1 MATGEDCGC
10 DGNEEFAALAELD
23 ENEPDLA
30 PDPRGE
36 TVRAWSGLIAPYGV
50 PTGDGRRFSAG
61 ALTARDLP
69 LAMKWQPTDNA
80 GHGQSVVVGRVD
92 SLHYGKDGVEGSGI
106 FFDPD
111 PEKLPELKK
120 HADQAHF
127 LTSEKVIGPSVDLDA
142 MEFHPLGNPDD
153 FSAEDGKRPEIEV
166 TKGRISAITLVPI
179 PAFAEARP
187 FALSDVDA
195 GTYSDVT
202 TLTASGVRQDM
213 ELLAVAADDHEWDIQ
228 AWLLSDQTE
237 GSLYA
242 DEDQALF
249 PVAEEIGGQMA
260 LVPAAVADSISVM
273 AFQADQVGLDEATR
287 SVVRK
292 RLEDLAAACGLPT
305 PPWVQE
311 EALVAAAGIGSVRT
325 VKPAD
330 AFVDPKLTRPTPIQL
345 ERLPDGQVRV
355 YGHLADWKT
364 CHIGFQDR
372 CVTAPRSRTNYAHFH
387 KGSVQTEKGVLATGK
402 ITLGGG
408 HADTSLG
415 FAAAAQHYD
424 DVSACVADV
433 RLGEDKS
440 GIWYSGIVRPGVSQ
454 ERIDELASSPLS
466 GDWRK
471 IGGSM
476 ELIAALAVNTPGFP
490 LTQVA
495 EDRSGAYAL
504 VAAGVV
510 QDETVKANLAKRK
523 KGKKPAF
530 PMNDGDADDEHW
542 SVQDVARATFAEMRA
557 EERADREAVAL
568 AATLESDFSALDE
581 LQLAEV
587 ASVFE

>member
-1 MATGEDCGC
+1 MPEDCGC
-10 DGNEEFAALAELD
+10 DGTDEFASVALAELD
-23 ENEPDLA
+23 ENEPDLS
-30 PDPRGE
+30 PDPRG
-36 TVRAWSGLIAPYGV
+36 TTLRHWSGLLAPYGV

-69 LAMKWQPTDNA
+69 LAVKWQPADNA

-111 PEKLPELKK
+111 PEKLPDLKK

-195 GTYSDVT
+195 DTYADVT
-202 TLTASGVRQDM
+202 TLTASGVRQGL
-213 ELLAVAADDHEWDIQ
+213 EKLAVAPEDHGWDLS
-228 AWLLSDQTE
+228 AWLLSDGTA
-237 GSLYA
+237 GALYA
-242 DEDQALF
+242 DDSQTLF
-249 PVAEEIGGQMA
+249 PVAEEVDGRMA
-260 LVPAAVADSISVM
+260 LVPAAVADAISVM
-273 AFQADQVGLDEATR
+273 AFHADQVDLANPVKDVLRA
-287 SVVRK
+287 
-292 RLEDLAAACGLPT
+292 RLEELAGACELPT
-305 PPWVQE
+305 PPWAQA
-311 EALVAAAGIGSVRT
+311 ALVAAATTVRT
-325 VKPAD
+325 VKPAA
-330 AFVDPKLTRPTPIQL
+330 AFADPKLTKPTGIQV
-345 ERLPDGQVRV
+345 ERLPGGEVRV

-372 CVTAPRSRTNYAHFH
+372 CVTAPRSRTGYAHFH
-387 KGSVQTEKGVLATGK
+387 KGSVQTENGVLATGK

-440 GIWYSGIVRPGVSQ
+440 GIWYSGIVRPSVTQ
-454 ERIDELASSPLS
+454 ERLDELASSPLS

-471 IGGSM
+471 VGGSM

-510 QDETVKANLAKRK
+510 QDEAVKANLAKRK

-530 PMNDGDADDEHW
+530 PMNDGDGDEHW
-542 SVQDVARATFAEMRA
+542 SVQDVVRATFAKVRA
-557 EERADREAVAL
+557 EERESRELATL
-568 AATLESDFSALDE
+568 AATLESDFSALDQ
-581 LQLAEV
+581 LQLAET